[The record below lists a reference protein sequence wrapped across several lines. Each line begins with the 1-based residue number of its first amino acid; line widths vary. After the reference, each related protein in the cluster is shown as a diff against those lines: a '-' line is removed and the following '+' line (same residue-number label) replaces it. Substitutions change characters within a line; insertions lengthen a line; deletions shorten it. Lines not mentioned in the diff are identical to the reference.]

1 MSGPSRGANAADAR
15 GDMPVRIGSVTLPSP
30 VLTASGT
37 AGHSDEL
44 AAYVDLS
51 SIGAVVVK
59 SMASFEWKGNAAPR
73 VHAVEGG
80 MINAVGLQGQGT
92 DHWIRNELPRLR
104 ARGARVV
111 ASIWGFRESDYEAAA
126 TALAS
131 VADHLVAIEVNLSCP
146 NLDHARTM
154 FAHDAAQSARVI
166 TAVRGALANSTH
178 ASAAGGSHAALPI
191 WAKLS
196 PNTDRLVD
204 IAGVVASAGADALV
218 LVNTVLG
225 MRIDTETRRPV
236 LGNGGGGLSGSA
248 IHAVAVRSVFDVRA
262 AHPQTPIIGVG
273 GIAHAEHA
281 VELMLAGANAVQV
294 GTATFADPR
303 AITKVQRGMRHWAR
317 RRGITSWD
325 EITGSAH

>member
-1 MSGPSRGANAADAR
+1 MSMLA
-15 GDMPVRIGSVTLPSP
+15 RIGAVTLPSP

-44 AAYVDLS
+44 AAFFDLTT
-51 SIGAVVVK
+51 IGAVVVK
-59 SMASFEWKGNAAPR
+59 SMAAFEWKGNPPPR
-73 VHAVEGG
+73 LHAVDGG
-80 MINAVGLQGQGT
+80 MINAVGLQGSGVEQ
-92 DHWIRNELPRLR
+92 WIRDGLPRLT

-111 ASIWGFRESDYEAAA
+111 ASIWGFRESEYVEAAHSLA
-126 TALAS
+126 AVSDQLTA
-131 VADHLVAIEVNLSCP
+131 VEVNLSCP

-154 FAHDAAQSARVI
+154 FAHDAAQSSRVI
-166 TAVRGALANSTH
+166 AGVRAAFTDGSRRTASG
-178 ASAAGGSHAALPI
+178 SAPSELPI

-204 IAGVVASAGADALV
+204 IAGVVASAGADAVV

-262 AHPQTPIIGVG
+262 AHPQLPIIGVG
-273 GIAHAEHA
+273 GVARAEHA
-281 VELMLAGANAVQV
+281 IELMLAGAQAVQV

-303 AITKVQRGMRHWAR
+303 TTVKVQRGMTRWAR
-317 RRGITSWD
+317 QHGVSSWG
-325 EITGSAH
+325 EIVGAAH

>member
-1 MSGPSRGANAADAR
+1 MTGSTKAGMS
-15 GDMPVRIGSVTLPSP
+15 VRIGTVTLPSP
-30 VLTASGT
+30 ILTASGT

-44 AAYVDLS
+44 AAYVDLT

-59 SMASFEWKGNAAPR
+59 SMASFEWQGNPAPR
-73 VHAVEGG
+73 LHAVDGG

-92 DHWIRNELPRLR
+92 EHWIRNELPRLR

-111 ASIWGFRESDYEAAA
+111 ASIWGFRESEYESAAL
-126 TALAS
+126 ALAS
-131 VADHLVAIEVNLSCP
+131 VADQLTAVEVNLSCP

-166 TAVRGALANSTH
+166 TAVRQALSHNSST
-178 ASAAGGSHAALPI
+178 SAMAIGLPI

-225 MRIDTETRRPV
+225 MQIDTETRRPV

-248 IHAVAVRSVFDVRA
+248 IHAVAVRSVYDVRA
-262 AHPQTPIIGVG
+262 AHPSVPIVGVG
-273 GIAHAEHA
+273 GVARAEHA
-281 VELMLAGANAVQV
+281 IELMLAGANAVQV

-303 AITKVQRGMRHWAR
+303 ATAKIQRNMQRWAR
-317 RRGITSWD
+317 RHGVASWG
-325 EITGSAH
+325 EIIGAAH